1 MTATTEKPNMTAL
14 LSAVDSL
21 PLEFFTAYRG
31 GYPNSIGLALV
42 DAVYSIQASYDS
54 EHPGKGVLNRVKQ
67 FRSDHSNAVD
77 DLRVLADLD
86 EHAIQK
92 VMGEGKTSQR
102 TKSGAVL
109 EAARALTALD
119 PPIIQAAD
127 FTAERRGDARR
138 AYTRVHGLGKVTFT
152 YFTMHLGV
160 PGVKADS
167 LLTRFVARHAYGDES
182 LKLGS
187 DHVVALVNQ
196 AYESRP
202 QIAETVT
209 HFEHALWRAE
219 SQGDAN

>member
-1 MTATTEKPNMTAL
+1 MIAATDKPNMTAL
-14 LSAVDSL
+14 LSAIDSL
-21 PLEFFTAYRG
+21 PQEFFTAYRG
-31 GYPNSIGLALV
+31 GYPDEIGLALV
-42 DAVYSIQASYDS
+42 DDVHSIQASYDS

-67 FRSDHSNAVD
+67 FRSDHPNAVD
-77 DLRVLADLD
+77 DLRVLAALD
-86 EHAIQK
+86 EQAIQR

-109 EAARALTALD
+109 DAARALTALK
-119 PPIIQAAD
+119 PPIVRAAD
-127 FTAERRGDARR
+127 FTAERREDARR

-152 YFTMHLGV
+152 YFAMHLGV

-167 LLTRFVARHAYGDES
+167 LLTRFVARHAYGNAS

-202 QIAETVT
+202 LIAETLT

-219 SQGDAN
+219 SKGGVN

>member
-1 MTATTEKPNMTAL
+1 MTAATDKPNMTAL
-14 LSAVDSL
+14 LSAIDSL
-21 PLEFFTAYRG
+21 PKEFFTAYRG
-31 GYPNSIGLALV
+31 GYPDEIGLALV

-67 FRSDHSNAVD
+67 FRSDHPNAVD
-77 DLRVLADLD
+77 DLRVLASLD

-109 EAARALTALD
+109 EAARALTTLE
-119 PPIIQAAD
+119 PPIVRAAD
-127 FTAERRGDARR
+127 FTAERREDARR
-138 AYTRVHGLGKVTFT
+138 SYTRVHGLGKVTFT
-152 YFTMHLGV
+152 YFAMHLGV

-167 LLTRFVARHAYGDES
+167 LLTRFVARHAYGDKS

-196 AYESRP
+196 VYEARP

-219 SQGDAN
+219 SKGNAN

>member
-1 MTATTEKPNMTAL
+1 MTATADKPNMTAL
-14 LSAVDSL
+14 LSAIDSL
-21 PLEFFTAYRG
+21 PQDFFTAYRG

-42 DAVYSIQASYDS
+42 DAVHSIQASYDS

-67 FRSDHSNAVD
+67 FRSDHPNAVD
-77 DLRVLADLD
+77 DLRVLAALD

-92 VMGEGKTSQR
+92 VMGEGMTSQR

-109 EAARALTALD
+109 DAARALTALE
-119 PPIIQAAD
+119 PPIVRAAD
-127 FTAERRGDARR
+127 FTAERREDARR

-202 QIAETVT
+202 QIAETLT

-219 SQGDAN
+219 SKGNAN

>member
-54 EHPGKGVLNRVKQ
+54 EHSGKGVLNRVKQ

-77 DLRVLADLD
+77 DLCVLADLD
-86 EHAIQK
+86 EDAIQK

-109 EAARALTALD
+109 EAARALAALE
-119 PPIIQAAD
+119 PPIVRAAD
-127 FTAERRGDARR
+127 FTAERREDARG

-167 LLTRFVARHAYGDES
+167 LLTRFVARHAYGDKS
-182 LKLGS
+182 LKLSS

-219 SQGDAN
+219 SKGDAN